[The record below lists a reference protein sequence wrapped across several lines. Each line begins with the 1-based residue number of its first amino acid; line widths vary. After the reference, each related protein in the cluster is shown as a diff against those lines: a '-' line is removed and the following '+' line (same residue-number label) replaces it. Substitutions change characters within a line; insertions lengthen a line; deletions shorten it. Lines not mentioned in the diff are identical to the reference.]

1 MYGKCQSQP
10 TQFPYPDS
18 QLSCHQMA
26 SGKKLDSPIE
36 LPDRRRTVLPVLS
49 CFPMPPARDCKYPGF
64 VKEGSPYDRIGRF
77 FVGFKGTWN
86 GISAIEFKE
95 GRPVAFISQC
105 SIVGKDA
112 QLKCLT
118 KALHPN
124 ILSLR
129 EVFFS
134 KDTIFF
140 IYEQWGITM
149 SQIQG
154 LSPEFQLGEV
164 EVATICKGVL
174 YSTHI
179 EWN

>member
-1 MYGKCQSQP
+1 MA
-10 TQFPYPDS
+10 
-18 QLSCHQMA
+18 LS
-26 SGKKLDSPIE
+26 KKLDAPIE
-36 LPDRRRTVLPVLS
+36 LPDRRRTVLSGIPY
-49 CFPMPPARDCKYPGF
+49 FPMPPASDCGYPGF
-64 VKEGSPYDRIGRF
+64 VKEGSPYDQIGRF
-77 FVGFKGTWN
+77 FVELKKAWN
-86 GISAIEFKE
+86 GISAIEFNKE
-95 GRPVAFISQC
+95 GEPVAFISQC
-105 SIVGKDA
+105 SIVGKAA

-134 KDTIFF
+134 KDTILFF
-140 IYEQWGITM
+140 YEQWGQRGVTM
-149 SQIQG
+149 SQIQR

-174 YSTHI
+174 KSTHI